1 MSAPTVDLSTITDAA
16 GLKQCVAQALRA
28 AGQHDQAAQWERE
41 TAGNDSLNGL
51 HIKLRSFVAVVP
63 WPLPA
68 RE

>member
-1 MSAPTVDLSTITDAA
+1 MITPPAIDLSTITDA
-16 GLKQCVAQALRA
+16 GQLKQRVAEALRA

-51 HIKLRSFVAVVP
+51 HIKLKQFVAVAP
-63 WPLPA
+63 WPPA